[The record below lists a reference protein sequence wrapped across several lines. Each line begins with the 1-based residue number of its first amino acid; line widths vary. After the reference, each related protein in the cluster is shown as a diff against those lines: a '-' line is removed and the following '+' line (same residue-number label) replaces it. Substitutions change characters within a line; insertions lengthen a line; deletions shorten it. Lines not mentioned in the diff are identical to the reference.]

1 VFEIVQFLNAVP
13 IAIGIGLVMVER
25 RKVPHP
31 CLPAGREIGCAFFVP
46 FFAQAKKGN
55 TGANK
60 RKMGALQK
68 PVRSFI
74 RAGKESKDMTSI
86 CIVNIIGH

>member
-31 CLPAGREIGCAFFVP
+31 CLPAGREIGCAFP
-46 FFAQAKKGN
+46 AR
-55 TGANK
+55 TE
-60 RKMGALQK
+60 RYL
-68 PVRSFI
+68 P
-74 RAGKESKDMTSI
+74 E
-86 CIVNIIGH
+86 